1 MLFVLNEIFFKNINF
16 CFIKPVSFYGRFRFI
31 KTVNGKKDSWKMNLF
46 PFALGIP
53 SLGQLNND
61 KPLKGLSIAYL
72 KGYWY
77 NEFLDAK
84 NDERISNRN
93 RAFWWFVFLT
103 FYSVIDAYIDPE
115 MESFPIME
123 EENNKKKEVE

>member
-1 MLFVLNEIFFKNINF
+1 MKFFLKILIFVLLSQLVFMEDLD
-16 CFIKPVSFYGRFRFI
+16 SL